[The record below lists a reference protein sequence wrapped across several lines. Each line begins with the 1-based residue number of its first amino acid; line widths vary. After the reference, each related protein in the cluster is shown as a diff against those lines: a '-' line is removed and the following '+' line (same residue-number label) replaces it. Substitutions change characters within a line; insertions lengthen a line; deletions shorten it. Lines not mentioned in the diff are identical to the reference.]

1 MKWVLKC
8 MKWVLKCSNKAD
20 CEFANSGKW
29 LESSCYMLKY
39 DRRRKRMFP
48 FSDEVV
54 KCPVCGELL
63 RWEEQV
69 VSISD
74 FSVSTFNSL
83 SDEAKK
89 KVLRERFDA
98 DNKRT
103 GNDIKTNNH
112 RKAMEKLIGY
122 DK

>member
-1 MKWVLKC
+1 

-29 LESSCYMLKY
+29 LESGCYTLKY
-39 DRRRKRMFP
+39 DKKRKRMFP
-48 FSDEVV
+48 TSDEDVR
-54 KCPVCGELL
+54 CPVCGRIL
-63 RWEEQV
+63 RWEEQPV
-69 VSISD
+69 PISN
-74 FSVSTFNSL
+74 FGVSTFNGL

-103 GNDIKTNNH
+103 GNDIKANNH

-122 DK
+122 DKQ